1 MPEEEAAE
9 DAHPLLLG
17 SLRRRVS
24 LRPVD
29 ELTED
34 KRFQKR
40 MRERATQNWSTGGWL
55 LALGLVWLWT
65 HLALASLQPPTPT
78 VPVKQGT
85 CEVIAAHRCCNR
97 NRIEERS
104 QTVKC
109 SCFSGQVAGTT
120 RAKPSCVD
128 ASIVLQKWWCQME
141 PCLLG
146 EECKVLPDLSGWSC
160 STGHKVKTTKC
171 HL

>member
-1 MPEEEAAE
+1 MILPTHCKPWA
-9 DAHPLLLG
+9 
-17 SLRRRVS
+17 
-24 LRPVD
+24 
-29 ELTED
+29 
-34 KRFQKR
+34 
-40 MRERATQNWSTGGWL
+40 
-55 LALGLVWLWT
+55 LALTQRKPGRWGLVWDSIFL
-65 HLALASLQPPTPT
+65 LPKDQALPK

-85 CEVIAAHRCCNR
+85 CEVTASHRCCNR

-109 SCFSGQVAGTT
+109 SCFTGQVAGTT

-141 PCLLG
+141 PCLPG

-160 STGHKVKTTKC
+160 SSGHKVKTTKVTR
-171 HL
+171 